1 MLRRCRPV
9 GVPKVK
15 GGELVVNFGCLQTFV
30 LPIPVVPDPVG
41 AGKTE
46 DEKQHV
52 KPSTSTSSTTPASVL
67 ATATPD
73 PAFAP
78 TASLASPTVLTPPVP
93 ISPDPTPSITRN
105 MAGEI
110 EIRVTEDRRHRF
122 FPGHRTI
129 VRFRL
134 VG

>member
-1 MLRRCRPV
+1 MPT
-9 GVPKVK
+9 VK
-15 GGELVVNFGCLQTFV
+15 GGELVVNFGCLQSFV
-30 LPIPVVPDPVG
+30 LPISGVPVG
-41 AGKTE
+41 VRKTE
-46 DEKQHV
+46 DEKQHI
-52 KPSTSTSSTTPASVL
+52 KRSTSPSTTSPAS
-67 ATATPD
+67 APAIAIPD
-73 PAFAP
+73 PALTS
-78 TASLASPTVLTPPVP
+78 TASFAAPAVLTPPVP

-110 EIRVTEDRRHRF
+110 EVRVTEDRRHRF